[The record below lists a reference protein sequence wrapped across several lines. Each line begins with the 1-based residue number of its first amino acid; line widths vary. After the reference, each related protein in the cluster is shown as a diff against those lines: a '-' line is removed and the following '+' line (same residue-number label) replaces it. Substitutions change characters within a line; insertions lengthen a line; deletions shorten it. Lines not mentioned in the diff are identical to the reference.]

1 MFVLPS
7 FAEGIPVVLMEAMA
21 TGVPVIS
28 TTVAGIPELIRHG
41 EDGLLVAPSDPDG
54 LADAIESLLMDA
66 DRRRQFASRARA
78 RVESLYDLRV
88 NVARLGDVFCER
100 LASGQLPAQVLRN
113 HRDAG

>member
-1 MFVLPS
+1 
-7 FAEGIPVVLMEAMA
+7 VLMEAMA

-66 DRRRQFASRARA
+66 CKRRQFASRARV

-88 NVARLGDVFCER
+88 NVARLGDVFGER
-100 LASGQLPAQVLRN
+100 LASGQLFAQGLRDN
-113 HRDAG
+113 ADAG